1 MAKSRFLPT
10 STESSIQRAAEQL
23 MAGNLVAFPTETVYG
38 LGADATNELA
48 VNRIYE
54 VKGRPLDHPLI
65 VHISSLNKL
74 DTWVKDIPDYALD
87 LARMFWPGPM
97 TLVLKRKEIAMDFIT
112 GGQDSV
118 GIRVPSGPIAL
129 ELLTRFEQL
138 GGLGIAAPSA
148 NRFGQ
153 VSPTSS
159 RDVQKELG
167 EYLSSHDIII
177 EGGQSEI
184 GIESTII
191 DCRNLQPVLLRP
203 GAITNS
209 MVKSVVESVSESL
222 VDSGVRVS
230 GKLEK
235 HYAPKA
241 RVIINQPPKPGQA
254 FIALSSFPTPKGV
267 HRILSPENS
276 DDFAKNIYAG
286 MRMADELG
294 FHELVIEIPE
304 GRGIEVAL
312 LDRVSKAAK
321 GR

>member
-1 MAKSRFLPT
+1 MAKPRFPSASSSL
-10 STESSIQRAAEQL
+10 SIQRAAERL
-23 MAGNLVAFPTETVYG
+23 KAGHLVAFPTETVYG

-48 VNRIYE
+48 VKRIYE

-65 VHISSLNKL
+65 VHISSINTL
-74 DTWVKDIPDYALD
+74 DTWATDVPNYALD

-118 GIRVPSGPIAL
+118 GIRVPSDPVAL
-129 ELLTRFEQL
+129 ELLNRFEQL
-138 GGLGIAAPSA
+138 GGPGIAAPSA

-153 VSPTSS
+153 VSPTSAI
-159 RDVQKELG
+159 DVQKEIG
-167 EYLSSHDIII
+167 NYLSSQDSIL
-177 EGGQSEI
+177 EGGSSEI

-191 DCRNLQPVLLRP
+191 DCRNARPVFLRP
-203 GAITNS
+203 GAITIS
-209 MVKSVVESVSESL
+209 MVESIVESVSESL
-222 VDSGVRVS
+222 VDSDVRVS
-230 GKLEK
+230 GKLGK

-241 RVIINQPPKPGQA
+241 RVIINQQPKPGQA
-254 FIALSSFPTPKGV
+254 FIALSSFPTPNGV

-276 DDFAKNIYAG
+276 GDLAKNLYAG

-294 FHELVIEIPE
+294 FNELVIVIPD
-304 GRGIEVAL
+304 GQGIEVAL